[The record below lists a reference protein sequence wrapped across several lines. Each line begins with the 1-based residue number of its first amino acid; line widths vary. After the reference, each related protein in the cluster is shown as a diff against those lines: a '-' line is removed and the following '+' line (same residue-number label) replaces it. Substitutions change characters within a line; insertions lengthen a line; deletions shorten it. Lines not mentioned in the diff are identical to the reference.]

1 MTTSMAG
8 YLARKGLSGQEKY
21 PLVMMLEPL
30 HTCNLTCTG
39 CGRIREYK
47 STIDEILP
55 VEQCLKAVEE
65 CGAPIV
71 SICGGEPLMY
81 PEIGRL
87 ASEIL
92 KRKKHIYLCTNGMF
106 LRKRLHDF
114 KPTSRFFFN
123 VHLDGLEKTHDICVE
138 RDGVFREAVEGIKAA
153 KAAGFLVASNTTI
166 YKETDIEEIAEL
178 FAYLQ
183 TLGVD
188 GHMLSPA
195 YSYSSVMTQD
205 IFMSRQEIQEKFR
218 MASQLLERYNIVTSP
233 IYMEFLR
240 GERELMCTA
249 WGNPTY
255 NPRGWKGPCYLITDA
270 HHETFKGLI
279 ENTPWEKYGHGRD
292 PRCENCMV
300 HAGYEASAVLGGN
313 KKLGDTW
320 KMLHWTFSGKMGG
333 LSNGKSAKRNGNG
346 HATGNGN
353 GNGKTATP
361 SAAGNGAG
369 TAKVVVG
376 PAQEP
381 KENEVFRIL

>member
-1 MTTSMAG
+1 MAG
-8 YLARKGLSGQEKY
+8 YLTRKGLSGQEKY

-92 KRKKHIYLCTNGMF
+92 NRKKHIYLCTNGMF

-279 ENTPWEKYGHGRD
+279 ENTQWDKYGHGRD

-333 LSNGKSAKRNGNG
+333 LSNGKSAKANGNG
-346 HATGNGN
+346 HANGNGN
-353 GNGKTATP
+353 GNGKVATP
-361 SAAGNGAG
+361 SAAGNGPRTSQVAAG
-369 TAKVVVG
+369 PT
-376 PAQEP
+376 QEP